1 MIKFGA
7 SFTKKNMADTEF
19 GPGTEFF
26 EGMIGSENKVPG
38 HKKVG
43 ARFPPNVRHR
53 IWAWNRSLYRRFVVK
68 TRYVVTKKNGTE
80 FLKGCLVTK
89 KSWHRFFVFSF

>member
-7 SFTKKNMADTEF
+7 SFTKKKKMADTEF
-19 GPGTEFF
+19 GPGTDFF

-43 ARFPPNVRHR
+43 ARFPPKFPAPNLGLEPKPLSK
-53 IWAWNRSLYRRFVVK
+53 ICSEN
-68 TRYVVTKKNGTE
+68 
-80 FLKGCLVTK
+80 
-89 KSWHRFFVFSF
+89 

>member
-1 MIKFGA
+1 VPA
-7 SFTKKNMADTEF
+7 SPKKKMADTEF

-43 ARFPPNVRHR
+43 ARFPPQM
-53 IWAWNRSLYRRFVVK
+53 S
-68 TRYVVTKKNGTE
+68 GTE
-80 FLKGCLVTK
+80 FGPGTEAFIEDL
-89 KSWHRFFVFSF
+89 

>member
-1 MIKFGA
+1 MYEETLRDYAVCIDPEGVLNFFLG
-7 SFTKKNMADTEF
+7 TEF

-43 ARFPPNVRHR
+43 ARFPPKCPAPNLGLEPKPLSK
-53 IWAWNRSLYRRFVVK
+53 ICSEN
-68 TRYVVTKKNGTE
+68 
-80 FLKGCLVTK
+80 
-89 KSWHRFFVFSF
+89 